1 MKTLRIVLLT
11 LIISFFVSA
20 IGIFIILKYVITPE
34 KIRNYLDVYIEKSVN
49 DKFSKAGSGAIDEIY
64 SSTYKNYKSNSNYVG
79 DEFEDLRTLEKLS
92 DIKQFKDPKLLEK
105 LTNLTDIGDI
115 KLLDNIGDINYLS
128 SQLSGTINM
137 KMDLL
142 KYKIKNFIS
151 RKDFKIDFKI
161 LFPNLKE
168 LIRQVSKDTY
178 MNIFMD
184 ALFTNNEETETI

>member
-49 DKFSKAGSGAIDEIY
+49 DKFSKSSSGAIDEIY

-105 LTNLTDIGDI
+105 LTNLTDIGNI

-151 RKDFKIDFKI
+151 RKD
-161 LFPNLKE
+161 
-168 LIRQVSKDTY
+168 
-178 MNIFMD
+178 
-184 ALFTNNEETETI
+184 

>member
-151 RKDFKIDFKI
+151 RKD
-161 LFPNLKE
+161 
-168 LIRQVSKDTY
+168 
-178 MNIFMD
+178 
-184 ALFTNNEETETI
+184 

>member
-79 DEFEDLRTLEKLS
+79 DEFEDLRSLARK
-92 DIKQFKDPKLLEK
+92 IGFKNYQIDPLVR
-105 LTNLTDIGDI
+105 
-115 KLLDNIGDINYLS
+115 S
-128 SQLSGTINM
+128 S
-137 KMDLL
+137 
-142 KYKIKNFIS
+142 YKASISWHEVKNG
-151 RKDFKIDFKI
+151 
-161 LFPNLKE
+161 
-168 LIRQVSKDTY
+168 
-178 MNIFMD
+178 
-184 ALFTNNEETETI
+184 